1 MGALSRLLDQNN
13 DGNVMDDVSGMLG
26 KAFNR

>member
-1 MGALSRLLDQNN
+1 MGALSRFLDHDK

-26 KAFNR
+26 KAFGK